1 MSKTWVASEIEKN
14 LRDDELRADDIIV
27 INPDPITTKDAV
39 ASIRKILYDKGIQ
52 SHVAGVD
59 SSPDVFFDTDNESVA
74 FTGIY
79 RAKGNEAA
87 MVYVINAHDC
97 FQADDI
103 NMLNSD
109 NAKIRNRLFTAMT
122 RSKAWVRVVGIGSQM
137 DDLKAEYEKVKEKS
151 GVSMRHFFCF
161 LVHATG

>member
-1 MSKTWVASEIEKN
+1 MKIAFYCRVDGQGFCFVLPDEADR
-14 LRDDELRADDIIV
+14 LREVFAEHQDKPALDI
-27 INPDPITTKDAV
+27 
-39 ASIRKILYDKGIQ
+39 
-52 SHVAGVD
+52 
-59 SSPDVFFDTDNESVA
+59 
-74 FTGIY
+74 TGIY

>member
-1 MSKTWVASEIEKN
+1 MKRNTRVVWILCVCLWALSCLGCARNGNALAQYAPDEADR
-14 LRDDELRADDIIV
+14 LREFFAEHQDKPALDI
-27 INPDPITTKDAV
+27 
-39 ASIRKILYDKGIQ
+39 
-52 SHVAGVD
+52 
-59 SSPDVFFDTDNESVA
+59 
-74 FTGIY
+74 TGIY

>member
-1 MSKTWVASEIEKN
+1 
-14 LRDDELRADDIIV
+14 
-27 INPDPITTKDAV
+27 
-39 ASIRKILYDKGIQ
+39 
-52 SHVAGVD
+52 
-59 SSPDVFFDTDNESVA
+59 
-74 FTGIY
+74 
-79 RAKGNEAA
+79 

-137 DDLKAEYEKVKEKS
+137 DDLKAEYKKLKKRASPWILSIQQKNSES
-151 GVSMRHFFCF
+151 I
-161 LVHATG
+161 

>member
-1 MSKTWVASEIEKN
+1 MKIALYCRVDGQGFGFVLPDEADK
-14 LRDDELRADDIIV
+14 LREFFAEHQDKPALDI
-27 INPDPITTKDAV
+27 
-39 ASIRKILYDKGIQ
+39 
-52 SHVAGVD
+52 
-59 SSPDVFFDTDNESVA
+59 
-74 FTGIY
+74 TGIY